1 MRYPVTHME
10 TLPPSQKPVPSEIL
24 AVIDIGSNTSR
35 VTVYRMHSDGQYEAI
50 ADSRAALKLL
60 QGLNSGKS
68 SVIRA
73 TEALMAALQD
83 FQVVAKGAAA
93 QRMMALATY
102 SIRGYEGA
110 AELVSRI
117 KDELGIEVHVID
129 GTEEAELAYMG
140 AIHSTDADDGMLIDL
155 GGGSLEIAH
164 FRGRALLQTWSLP
177 LGALLLNDRYLS
189 QDVPTDSQ
197 INALQNHVSEVL
209 QQAGVSPLK
218 KGERLVTTG
227 GTVRNLAKM
236 EMEERRY
243 AIPQLHGYVL
253 TRRRIKELARRLTTL
268 PRDNLAS
275 LPGLK
280 ADRKDSIVA
289 GALIF
294 DTLLRLLK
302 AKEAEVSGKGLREGF
317 ALTTRLAAL
326 PPSSA
331 VRQGAIE
338 ALARR
343 FASWDL
349 RSAQRRAGMA
359 SALQSTL
366 DPQAD
371 EEMQECLRH
380 AAWILD
386 IGAGIDYF
394 SRFELTASIL
404 MAADLIGFSH
414 RRLALLAATIS
425 TARRRKFDWRIYRPV
440 LSESDDAHL
449 ERAALI
455 LSLADEIEKRLPPDH
470 GIPLAFH
477 DQRQARLGMYLPVP
491 YGGHLA
497 SLADRFPEVFG
508 WELRFEE

>member
-1 MRYPVTHME
+1 MVILPLSRQDLTSE
-10 TLPPSQKPVPSEIL
+10 TL

-35 VTVYRMHSDGQYEAI
+35 VTVYRVHSNGQYEAI

-60 QGLNSGKS
+60 RGLNGGKS
-68 SVIRA
+68 SVSQA
-73 TEALMAALQD
+73 AEALMAALQD
-83 FQVVAKGAAA
+83 FLVVAKGAGA
-93 QRMMALATY
+93 QRTMALATY

-110 AELVSRI
+110 PQLVRRI
-117 KDELGIEVHVID
+117 EDELGIEVQIID
-129 GTEEAELAYMG
+129 GMSEAELAFMG
-140 AIHSTDADDGMLIDL
+140 AIHSVDTEHGMLVDL

-164 FRGRALLQTWSLP
+164 FRNRALVQAWSLP
-177 LGALLLNDRYLS
+177 LGALLLDDRYLGQEAAS
-189 QDVPTDSQ
+189 ESQ
-197 INALQNHVSEVL
+197 IEQLQDYVCQVL
-209 QQAGVSPLK
+209 KQAGVSSLE
-218 KGERLVTTG
+218 KGERLVATG
-227 GTVRNLAKM
+227 GTVRNLAKIDR
-236 EMEERRY
+236 EERHY
-243 AIPQLHGYVL
+243 AIPQLHGYIL
-253 TRRRIKELARRLTTL
+253 TRQRVKQLARQLSSM
-268 PRDNLAS
+268 PRDELVGI
-275 LPGLK
+275 PGLK

-289 GALIF
+289 GVLIF
-294 DTLLRLLK
+294 ATLLRLLN

-317 ALTTRLAAL
+317 ALSTCLTTL
-326 PPSSA
+326 PPASA

-343 FASWDL
+343 FSTWDL

-371 EEMQECLRH
+371 QDMQECLRH

-386 IGAGIDYF
+386 IGASIDYF
-394 SRFELTASIL
+394 SRFEFTASTL
-404 MAADLIGFSH
+404 MEADLVGFSH

-425 TARRRKFDWRIYRPV
+425 TARRRSFDWRIYRPV
-440 LSESDDAHL
+440 LSESDDARL